1 MSRRLLLVCLLL
13 GTTLPIAGQ
22 TGAKNSEWR
31 SYGAE
36 PSSTKYSPLDQ
47 INKDNA
53 KTLRIAWRFKT
64 DNLGPRADFNME
76 ATPVMVGGVLYGQ
89 AGSRR
94 NVVAL
99 DPTTGEQLWMWRMDE
114 GKRGQNAPRQGS
126 GRGVAYWTDGRGDER
141 IYTVTPGYQL
151 VALNAKTG
159 IPVPGFGKNGVVDL
173 KQNDDQVMDIDTAD
187 IGLNSGPAIGNNVVV
202 VGAAHLPGSAPKT
215 KENVKG
221 YVRGFDVRTGKRLWI
236 FHTIPQPGEFGNE
249 TWENDSWSYTGNA
262 GNWGPITIDEALN
275 RVYLSI
281 ESGTGD
287 YYGGHRP
294 GANLFSDSIVCLDL
308 NTGKRYWYFQLVHHD
323 IWDWDIPT
331 AAILMDVTVN
341 GKPIKAV
348 SVPTKLAQLFT
359 FDRVTGEP
367 VWPIVE
373 KPVPAGKVPGEYYS
387 PTQPFPAKPAP
398 YDMQGF
404 HESDLIDYTPELKAE
419 ALRVL
424 NLYKYGEGPFTP
436 PAARGEDG
444 KAGSLQ
450 MPGNNGGANWEGGC
464 FDPETGML
472 YMWSSTQYNRRALVH
487 DPTRSNMN
495 YIDGGGGGEGGGG
508 RGGGA
513 APAAGAPGAPPAG
526 GAAGAGGGGGRG
538 GAGGG
543 RGGAAPA
550 AVAAPA
556 AAPAADPAM
565 AAFAAAPT
573 TVFGLPLVKPPYGR
587 ITAINMNTG
596 DHVWMQAIGNTPDNY
611 KNIPQ
616 LKGVTLPKTG
626 RPGRLGTMVTKTL
639 LWAGERGPLDTV
651 NGQQVSWL
659 RSYDKMTGEIVSETQ
674 IPANTTNVPMTYMA
688 GGKQYI
694 VVAVAAPGHPAELI
708 GLALP

>member
-1 MSRRLLLVCLLL
+1 MSREVLVACVLLASA
-13 GTTLPIAGQ
+13 LPLAAQ
-22 TGAKNSEWR
+22 SGAKNNEWR
-31 SYGAE
+31 AYAGE
-36 PSSTKYSPLDQ
+36 PGSTKYSPIDQ

-76 ATPVMVGGVLYGQ
+76 ATPIMVNGVLYTQ

-114 GKRGQNAPRQGS
+114 GKRGANAPRQGS

-141 IYTVTPGYQL
+141 IFTVTPGYQL

-159 IPVPGFGKNGVVDL
+159 IPIAGFGTRGVVDL
-173 KQNDDQVMDIDTAD
+173 KQNDDQVMDLETAD
-187 IGLNSGPAIGNNVVV
+187 IGLNSGPAVGNNVVV
-202 VGAAHLPGSAPKT
+202 VGAAHLPGTAPKT

-262 GNWGPITIDEALN
+262 GNWAPITIDEALN
-275 RVYLSI
+275 RVYLTI
-281 ESGTGD
+281 EAGTGD

-294 GANLFSDSIVCLDL
+294 GANLFTDSIVCLDL
-308 NTGKRYWYFQLVHHD
+308 TTGKRMWYFQLVHHD
-323 IWDWDIPT
+323 IWDWDIPNP
-331 AAILMDVTVN
+331 AILMDITVN

-348 SVPTKLAQLFT
+348 AVSSKQAYLYT

-367 VWPIVE
+367 IWPIVE
-373 KPVPAGKVPGEYYS
+373 TPAPKGTLPGEYYS
-387 PTQPFPAKPAP
+387 PTQPIPAKPAP

-404 HESDLIDYTPELKAE
+404 RESDLIDWTPELKAE

-424 NLYKYGEGPFTP
+424 NLYKHGTSPFEP
-436 PAARGEDG
+436 PAERGVDG

-450 MPGNNGGANWEGGC
+450 MPGNNGGSNWEGGC

-472 YMWSSTQYNRRALVH
+472 YMWSSTQYNRRSMVH
-487 DPTRSNMN
+487 DDARSNMN
-495 YIDGGGGGEGGGG
+495 YIDGGGGGEGA
-508 RGGGA
+508 GA
-513 APAAGAPGAPPAG
+513 A
-526 GAAGAGGGGGRG
+526 GGGGRG
-538 GAGGG
+538 GRGG
-543 RGGAAPA
+543 RGAGSNPPGAAA
-550 AVAAPA
+550 AQGG
-556 AAPAADPAM
+556 DPTAQ
-565 AAFAAAPT
+565 APT
-573 TVFGLPLVKPPYGR
+573 TAFGLQIVKPPYGR

-596 DHVWMQAIGNTPDNY
+596 EHVWMQAIGNTPDAI
-611 KNIPQ
+611 KNHPM
-616 LKGVTLPKTG
+616 LKGVTIPKTG

-651 NGQQVSWL
+651 DGSQVSWF
-659 RSYDKMTGEIVSETQ
+659 RSYDKMTGEIVSELQ
-674 IPANTTNVPMTYMA
+674 IPANTTNVPMTYTA
-688 GGKQYI
+688 NGKQYI
-694 VVAVAAPGHPAELI
+694 VIAVAAPGHPAELL
-708 GLALP
+708 GLSLP